1 MPDGSSVRKIAQT
14 NHIYPLGDMAR
25 HVAVQFLFLVTLGIG
40 VVLQAP
46 TIILVPLAA
55 WFGFRLRAGSAEL
68 EYANLIFALRRQRT
82 RVIEL
87 ENKLA
92 SARGL

>member
-14 NHIYPLGDMAR
+14 HLVSPHGDTAR
-25 HVAVQFLFLVTLGIG
+25 HVAVQLLFLVVLGIA
-40 VVLQAP
+40 VVLQVP

-68 EYANLIFALRRQRT
+68 ECANLIFALRRQRT